1 LALDDP
7 AQDPGWVAPGAS
19 SRARAGTRI
28 AVAPPPPTSRRITR
42 ASYSGGRGGVMV
54 RAGTE
59 WTTLTVAALNAPEL
73 LIEITVTDCIPS

>member
-1 LALDDP
+1 
-7 AQDPGWVAPGAS
+7 
-19 SRARAGTRI
+19 
-28 AVAPPPPTSRRITR
+28 
-42 ASYSGGRGGVMV
+42 MV